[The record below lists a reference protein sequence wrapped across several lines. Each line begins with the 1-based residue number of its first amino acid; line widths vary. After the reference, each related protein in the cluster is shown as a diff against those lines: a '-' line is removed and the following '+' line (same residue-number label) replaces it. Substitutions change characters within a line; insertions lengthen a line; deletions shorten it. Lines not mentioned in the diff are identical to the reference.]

1 MNFNLEINK
10 HKNKIIN
17 GGILLISV
25 LIAYNLYKTQI
36 VSLQKLQSDKIN
48 ETKKNDVLSVLGEL
62 ENALNTFKKELGRK
76 DADSVINFINS
87 ISKETGVSILSI
99 KPDQETKTGEYLIT
113 PYMLALKSSGYHN
126 VGKFISRLESN
137 NQVFYSV
144 DNLRINPAKEGSG
157 LEINLRLNSVSIL
170 D

>member
-1 MNFNLEINK
+1 MNLNLEINK

-17 GGILLISV
+17 IGILLISV
-25 LIAYNLYKTQI
+25 LVAYNLYKNQAEG
-36 VSLQKLQSDKIN
+36 LQKVQHDKVN
-48 ETKKNDVLSVLGEL
+48 ESKKNEVLSVLGEL

-76 DADSVINFINS
+76 DADSVINYINS
-87 ISKETGVSILSI
+87 IAKETGVSILSI

-113 PYMLALKSSGYHN
+113 PYMLSLKSSGYHN
-126 VGKFISRLESN
+126 IGKFVSKLESN

-157 LEINLRLNSVSIL
+157 LEISLRLNSVSIT